1 MFTIGFAGNDL
12 IKKWRS
18 VKDNYFR
25 YSKKLKEASKSG
37 SGATKLK
44 KYHLYNQLLF
54 LRKVEQNAT
63 ESSLDSPREINNE
76 STSTNDDITTDNTP
90 RYVPVARK
98 RAMQMDEFER
108 EGLKLLKEPENR
120 HMSFFRAILPSIQE
134 FSDRETL
141 RFQSKV
147 IQIID
152 EMRYGQT
159 SSYVSGPSTS
169 HQPSY
174 GYQTANFQSTYISDY
189 NNSITSPETSQA
201 SEETEYDF
209 SNF

>member
-1 MFTIGFAGNDL
+1 
-12 IKKWRS
+12 
-18 VKDNYFR
+18 
-25 YSKKLKEASKSG
+25 
-37 SGATKLK
+37 
-44 KYHLYNQLLF
+44 
-54 LRKVEQNAT
+54 
-63 ESSLDSPREINNE
+63 
-76 STSTNDDITTDNTP
+76 
-90 RYVPVARK
+90 
-98 RAMQMDEFER
+98 MDEFER
-108 EGLKLLKEPENR
+108 EGLKLLKEPDNR

-174 GYQTANFQSTYISDY
+174 GYQKQIFKVHTFLIIIIQLHLQKHLKQVKKLNTIFLICNYWMISLL
-189 NNSITSPETSQA
+189 NNV
-201 SEETEYDF
+201 
-209 SNF
+209 

>member
-1 MFTIGFAGNDL
+1 M
-12 IKKWRS
+12 
-18 VKDNYFR
+18 
-25 YSKKLKEASKSG
+25 
-37 SGATKLK
+37 
-44 KYHLYNQLLF
+44 
-54 LRKVEQNAT
+54 RKVEQNAT
-63 ESSLDSPREINNE
+63 ESSLDSREINNE

-152 EMRYGQT
+152 ENAVWT
-159 SSYVSGPSTS
+159 NIIICEWPINVSPTIICVSNS
-169 HQPSY
+169 KFSK
-174 GYQTANFQSTYISDY
+174 YIH
-189 NNSITSPETSQA
+189 
-201 SEETEYDF
+201 F
-209 SNF
+209 

>member
-1 MFTIGFAGNDL
+1 
-12 IKKWRS
+12 
-18 VKDNYFR
+18 
-25 YSKKLKEASKSG
+25 
-37 SGATKLK
+37 
-44 KYHLYNQLLF
+44 
-54 LRKVEQNAT
+54 
-63 ESSLDSPREINNE
+63 
-76 STSTNDDITTDNTP
+76 
-90 RYVPVARK
+90 
-98 RAMQMDEFER
+98 MDEFER

-209 SNF
+209 SNL